1 MAKAFL
7 VLHTEIIREKAR
19 KWITLARQDSRITFE
34 GPKRTLPQNAR
45 MWAHL
50 TDIAEQLTWHGV
62 KLETEDWKLV
72 FMDSLN
78 REMRIVPN
86 LDGTGFVNLGR
97 SSSKLSIQ
105 EMGDL
110 MHIIEAFG
118 AAHGVVFHEPDP
130 DTPKRPRK
138 KRTKP

>member
-1 MAKAFL
+1 MARAVL
-7 VLHTEIIREKAR
+7 VLHTPELRQKA
-19 KWITLARQDSRITFE
+19 ARWCMGIPQDSRVTFE

-97 SSSKLSIQ
+97 SSSKLSIH

-118 AAHGVVFHEPDP
+118 ASHGVVFHEPDP
-130 DTPKRPRK
+130 ETPKRQRK
-138 KRTKP
+138 KKP